1 MSNDRAD
8 GSASEAAHSDTA
20 RRARSLSG
28 RTALVTGGGSGLGRA
43 VCLRLARAGAC
54 VLVADVDVDNAQ
66 ATVKLVDASGGD
78 AEAAALD
85 VTDPDRVRAEFD
97 ALFERFGDS
106 LDCLVNNAGTDR
118 GAGILDITDEQWH
131 EVVAVN
137 QSGPLF
143 TSRAF
148 LQHVVAGGPRPFPAD
163 VVNVISISAITVG
176 TDAAAYNS
184 SKAALAKLTEV
195 MQREAHEYDW
205 PVRIHGL
212 LPSAMNTPMMAQWH
226 LSDEVMMDPDTVAGA
241 IEFMVTLPPD
251 TFVQSLTINSR
262 REPGWPR

>member
-1 MSNDRAD
+1 MSEDRVRGLA
-8 GSASEAAHSDTA
+8 E
-20 RRARSLSG
+20 

-43 VCLRLARAGAC
+43 TCLRLARGGAC
-54 VLVADVDVDNAQ
+54 VVVGDVRPDAAQETADLIDE
-66 ATVKLVDASGGD
+66 GGGT
-78 AEAAALD
+78 AMPVELD
-85 VTDPDRVRAEFD
+85 VTDADQVRTQID
-97 ALFERFGDS
+97 ALFDRYGESF
-106 LDCLVNNAGTDR
+106 DCLINNAGTDR

-131 EVVAVN
+131 QVLAVN

-148 LQHVVAGGPRPFPAD
+148 LQHVVATGPRELPAD

-176 TDAAAYNS
+176 ADAAAYNS

-195 MQREAHEYDW
+195 MQREAHEYRW
-205 PVRIHGL
+205 PARIHGL
-212 LPSAMNTPMMAQWH
+212 LPSAMNTPMMDQWH
-226 LSDEVMMDPDTVAGA
+226 LSDEVMMDPDTVASA
-241 IEFMVTLPPD
+241 IEFMVTLPAD